1 MTMSLLLA
9 LAFQLSTP
17 ELDALAR
24 ERDCNDPR
32 TQGDM
37 NVCARIDFQRADLA
51 LNAAYRTA
59 IAAAQAHDRELR
71 AMDGTGDTRPGYEAV
86 LRAAQRAW
94 LTYREQHCTWQGYNE
109 ARGGTMEPM
118 SYNACLAATTVART
132 EELTGQGGAAQQ

>member
-1 MTMSLLLA
+1 MTMPLLLA
-9 LAFQLSTP
+9 LAFQMSTP

-24 ERDCNDPR
+24 EINCGDPR

-37 NVCARIDFQRADLA
+37 NVCASIDFQRADLA

-59 IAAAQAHDRELR
+59 IARAQRNDRELR
-71 AMDGTGDTRPGYEAV
+71 PRDGDGDTRPGYEAV

-118 SYNACLAATTVART
+118 SYSACLAATTAART
-132 EELTGQGGAAQQ
+132 EELTGQGGAAE